1 MATQAY
7 TPIGRADAPVEM
19 EDDRQHRRLLAMRA
33 NASLARNDERAME
46 LPLKLVQYAVADLP
60 AASGYA
66 GSLVYVTDETGG
78 ATVAYSNGTSWLR
91 VYDAATV
98 S

>member
-1 MATQAY
+1 ML
-7 TPIGRADAPVEM
+7 
-19 EDDRQHRRLLAMRA
+19 DDVTHRRMIAERA

-46 LPLKLVQYAVADLP
+46 LPLKLATYTVATVP
-60 AASGYA
+60 AAADWTGA
-66 GSLVYVTDETGG
+66 LIYVSDETGG
-78 ATVAYSNGTSWLR
+78 ATVAYSNGTNWLR

>member
-1 MATQAY
+1 
-7 TPIGRADAPVEM
+7 M

-60 AASGYA
+60 AASGYTGA
-66 GSLVYVTDETGG
+66 LVYVSDETGG
-78 ATVAYSNGTSWLR
+78 ATIAFSDGTNWRR
-91 VYDAATV
+91 VQDRAIA